1 MNKQFIELLRESV
14 LVQGLITLVIVLTI
28 SYMYVTEMSVP
39 QELFNILL
47 LILGFYFGGKVE
59 RQAHRKV
66 INYENSVSNNS
77 NRRHQNRG
85 LRQD

>member
-14 LVQGLITLVIVLTI
+14 LVQGIITLIVTFTI
-28 SYMYVTEMSVP
+28 SYMYVMEMVVP

-59 RQAHRKV
+59 RQAQRKV
-66 INYENSVSNNS
+66 QNYEDSNGHNSG
-77 NRRHQNRG
+77 RRHPKG
-85 LRQD
+85 